1 MKITSIDFADG
12 LKTKNITVPPMLAE
26 VELVNPPTELVDAVK
41 KDKLIVQNIA
51 VAVFKQLNESK
62 GKIQAAILDFDATFK
77 PSGNEKNDAER
88 VKAFN
93 SVCAQICQAQKGL
106 AEAAAQKKW
115 QEYVARNKAWT
126 KYQIK
131 FGCKIAAVTIGLS
144 LSIATA
150 AMTGGT
156 TAIAVI
162 GMAGKVYTLGKEI
175 YEFAKD
181 IATVEK
187 TIVTIA
193 AALSQRYS
201 DPKLQKMDWK
211 ANAQEVAATLG
222 VPFVKGTSTLKE
234 ELAKHKAK
242 LGQLGRQ
249 AESAYEQAKG
259 LMTKIAE
266 LQGLTKGTDKAQRAD
281 AIGRRV
287 GALLDKVSSLNGKVE
302 EGETFNETMD
312 RMNEQFIAK
321 REPKL
326 GPLGKVVDYATE
338 AQEVLGLAQEVLEL
352 AKAAAGA

>member
-12 LKTKNITVPPMLAE
+12 LKTKNITVLPMLAE
-26 VELVNPPTELVDAVK
+26 VELVNPPTELVDAVR

-77 PSGNEKNDAER
+77 PSGNQKNDAER

-93 SVCAQICQAQKGL
+93 SICAQICQAQKGL

-115 QEYVARNKAWT
+115 QENVVRNKAWT

-150 AMTGGT
+150 AITGGT

-175 YEFAKD
+175 HEFAKD
-181 IATVEK
+181 IASVEK
-187 TIVTIA
+187 TIVAIA

-249 AESAYEQAKG
+249 AESTYEQAKG

-266 LQGLTKGTDKAQRAD
+266 LQGLSKGTDKAQRVD
-281 AIGRRV
+281 AIGKRV